1 MESTRAPV
9 RADLFDPSSLATLG
23 HVEIIA
29 RWVVDSLA
37 SSLAQEGILGRVRGV
52 PRLSARRR
60 SSLHRLEDRRAREQV
75 GRQAIRGGDELR
87 ATTSSTSAARWPGR
101 ATRREL
107 RSSRT
112 RSNSSPRSRYCSSG
126 SATPSA
132 SFVTTIVCER
142 SFRRRADGAVAP
154 DPARARGRGRRSR
167 VHRAD
172 GPVARRAAGSP
183 PRHGRPYILDLLVET
198 AEVADAVRMLR
209 AVGHDVTVLHIMDPS
224 VTCRRGRSRVRR
236 SRIRPR
242 GARDGRRC
250 PLRVPRH
257 RGSGNRGVEAGVQR
271 DRRRV

>member
-1 MESTRAPV
+1 MGRRRIPHW
-9 RADLFDPSSLATLG
+9 PP
-23 HVEIIA
+23 
-29 RWVVDSLA
+29 
-37 SSLAQEGILGRVRGV
+37 SLAQEGILGRVRGV
-52 PRLSARRR
+52 PRLSAGRR

-87 ATTSSTSAARWPGR
+87 ATRSSSTSAARWPGR

-142 SFRRRADGAVAP
+142 SFRRRRGRRSGA

-183 PRHGRPYILDLLVET
+183 PRHGRPSSST
-198 AEVADAVRMLR
+198 
-209 AVGHDVTVLHIMDPS
+209 S
-224 VTCRRGRSRVRR
+224 SW
-236 SRIRPR
+236 
-242 GARDGRRC
+242 
-250 PLRVPRH
+250 
-257 RGSGNRGVEAGVQR
+257 
-271 DRRRV
+271 RRRKWPTPCECYARSGTTLPSYT